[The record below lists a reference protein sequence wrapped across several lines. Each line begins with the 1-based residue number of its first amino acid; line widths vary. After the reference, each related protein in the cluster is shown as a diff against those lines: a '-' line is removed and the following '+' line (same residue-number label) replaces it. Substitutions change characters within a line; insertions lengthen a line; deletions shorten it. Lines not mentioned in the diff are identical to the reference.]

1 MKPVRSMVIS
11 LIGRPNVGKSSLF
24 NRMMKN
30 QSKALTYDRPGV
42 TRDRHYGIAR
52 LEERADIDS
61 KDVILVDTGGFYP
74 KGIDENDPS
83 QKKREANRFFNI
95 MGKHAE
101 LAIEESDLVLFVVD
115 VREGALPFDQTIAEF
130 IRAKRKP
137 FWLLVN
143 KYDSDKQAGEEAEFY
158 SLGINPDQLFT
169 VSAAHGLGFSTF
181 AGALQEEVI
190 AFENSLREADDKMAQ
205 IQLQRGVTPRE
216 EVVAKV
222 ALIGAPNAGKSTL
235 LNKLVGAERA
245 LVSEIAGTTID
256 PIEGFF
262 DLFFGPE
269 VDVLDQRD
277 NFKLDRLVEQYAAFR
292 KNNEQMFQRMVE
304 SYVFEEGA
312 MILNDTDDLSADDF
326 EVYQGDF
333 EEGEDGDDD
342 GDFEAVEYSADD
354 SEDFDD
360 SDDSEDYEDEE
371 TTVIEMSE
379 QSFDEQYQSLFG
391 DDLDEGDADVD
402 TSENVEVVEEEVSAG
417 SYWRSLLLVDT
428 AGIRKQKSIKDVIEE
443 QSVYRSLRSISEAD
457 IIIYMVD
464 ATKGL
469 GHQDRRLLDIAL
481 EKGKSVI
488 VTLNKF
494 DLLTSKLKDE
504 KAKREWLLD
513 IRDSVPW
520 LGFCDLVP
528 ISAKY
533 GKYLTQLK
541 KALKKTVLV
550 RNSALP
556 TGELNRVLFTLVEK
570 NPVVVKRSGG
580 RRLRLKYSSMIKSDP
595 PTVLLFSNRSKGIP
609 ENYKRYLKNGL
620 RQSFCLDNTPIH
632 LIFRT
637 GTDLEN
643 RVRQMGRDN

>member
-52 LEERADIDS
+52 LEERADIDA
-61 KDVILVDTGGFYP
+61 KDIILVDTGGFYP

-181 AGALQEEVI
+181 AGALQQEVI
-190 AFENSLREADDKMAQ
+190 AFEDALRAADDKLVQ

-216 EVVAKV
+216 QVVSKV

-262 DLFFGPE
+262 DLFFGPDVE
-269 VDVLDQRD
+269 VLDKRD

-292 KNNEQMFQRMVE
+292 KNNEKMFQRMVE

-312 MILNDTDDLSADDF
+312 MILNDTDEFTESDF
-326 EVYQGDF
+326 EVGEGDYEF
-333 EEGEDGDDD
+333 DDASSD
-342 GDFEAVEYSADD
+342 ED
-354 SEDFDD
+354 SEDFEDGD
-360 SDDSEDYEDEE
+360 SVE
-371 TTVIEMSE
+371 TAVIEMSE
-379 QSFDEQYQSLFG
+379 HSFDDQYQALFG
-391 DDLDEGDADVD
+391 EDLDEDELDEGQDVD
-402 TSENVEVVEEEVSAG
+402 SSDDEVEVVELEASDSEEDEPFKG

-464 ATKGL
+464 ATKGI

-488 VTLNKF
+488 VALNKF
-494 DLLTSKLKDE
+494 DLLTNKLKDE
-504 KAKREWLLD
+504 KDKREWLLD

-556 TGELNRVLFTLVEK
+556 TGELNRVLFTLVER

-580 RRLRLKYSSMIKSDP
+580 RRFRLKYSSMIKSDP

-643 RVRQMGRDN
+643 RVRQMGRED

>member
-1 MKPVRSMVIS
+1 MVIS

-24 NRMMKN
+24 NRLMKN

-61 KDVILVDTGGFYP
+61 KDIILVDTGGFYP

-181 AGALQEEVI
+181 AGALQQEVI
-190 AFENSLREADDKMAQ
+190 DFENSLREVDDKLAQ

-216 EVVAKV
+216 QVVAKV

-235 LNKLVGAERA
+235 LNKLVGSERA

-269 VDVLDQRD
+269 VELLNQRD

-292 KNNEQMFQRMVE
+292 KNNEKMFQRMVE
-304 SYVFEEGA
+304 SYVFEEGS
-312 MILNDTDDLSADDF
+312 MILNDTDELSESDF
-326 EVYQGDF
+326 EMF
-333 EEGEDGDDD
+333 EGEESEEESFEDG
-342 GDFEAVEYSADD
+342 
-354 SEDFDD
+354 
-360 SDDSEDYEDEE
+360 SDEDEVE
-371 TTVIEMSE
+371 IVEMKE

-391 DDLDEGDADVD
+391 DENSDEYEEEHEDELEVESD
-402 TSENVEVVEEEVSAG
+402 EVEVMELESEDGAEVEEKG

-457 IIIYMVD
+457 IVIYMVD
-464 ATKGL
+464 ATKGI

-494 DLLTSKLKDE
+494 DLLSSKLKDE
-504 KAKREWLLD
+504 KDKREWLLD

-550 RNSALP
+550 RHCALP
-556 TGELNRVLFTLVEK
+556 TGELNRVLFTLVER

-580 RRLRLKYSSMIKSDP
+580 RRFRLKYSSMIKSDP

-620 RQSFCLDNTPIH
+620 RQNFCLDNTPIH

-643 RVRQMGRDN
+643 RVRQMGRD

>member
-24 NRMMKN
+24 NRLMKS
-30 QSKALTYDRPGV
+30 QHKAMTYDRPGV

-52 LEERADIDS
+52 IDERADIDA

-130 IRAKRKP
+130 IRAKKRP

-143 KYDSDKQAGEEAEFY
+143 KYDTDKQAGEEAEFY

-169 VSAAHGLGFSTF
+169 ISAAHGLGVATF
-181 AGALQEEVI
+181 TSALQQQI
-190 AFENSLREADDKMAQ
+190 AKFEDDIRQGHDEMDQ

-216 EVVAKV
+216 NVVSKV

-235 LNKLVGAERA
+235 LNKLVGSERA
-245 LVSEIAGTTID
+245 LVSEIAGTTVD

-269 VDVLDQRD
+269 VEALSQKD
-277 NFKLDRLVEQYAAFR
+277 NFRTERLVEQYAAFR
-292 KNNEQMFQRMVE
+292 KNNEKIFQQMVE
-304 SYVFEEGA
+304 SWVFEEGS
-312 MILNDTDDLSADDF
+312 MILNDTDDLSASDF
-326 EVYQGDF
+326 YVGNDEPEELEGESEDEDQEELEDGAHSF
-333 EEGEDGDDD
+333 EEQYEQL
-342 GDFEAVEYSADD
+342 FENN
-354 SEDFDD
+354 
-360 SDDSEDYEDEE
+360 DEE
-371 TTVIEMSE
+371 AFDNLDTKEE
-379 QSFDEQYQSLFG
+379 QE
-391 DDLDEGDADVD
+391 
-402 TSENVEVVEEEVSAG
+402 TVEVTNDIG

-457 IIIYMVD
+457 IVVYMVD
-464 ATKGL
+464 ASKGI

-488 VTLNKF
+488 VALNKF
-494 DLLTSKLKDE
+494 DLLGSKLVDE

-513 IRDSVPW
+513 IRSKVPW
-520 LGFCDLVP
+520 LAFCDLVP

-550 RNSALP
+550 RHSPLP
-556 TGELNRVLFTLVEK
+556 TGELNRVLFHLVEK

-609 ENYKRYLKNGL
+609 EHYKRYLKNGL
-620 RQSFCLDNTPIH
+620 REHFCLDNTPIH

-643 RVRQMGRDN
+643 RVRQMSGES

>member
-11 LIGRPNVGKSSLF
+11 LIGRPNVGKSSIF
-24 NRMMKN
+24 NRLMKN
-30 QSKALTYDRPGV
+30 QYKALTYDRPGV
-42 TRDRHYGIAR
+42 TRDRHYGIATID
-52 LEERADIDS
+52 ERADIDS
-61 KDVILVDTGGFYP
+61 KDIILVDTGGFYP

-95 MGKHAE
+95 MSKHAE

-115 VREGALPFDQTIAEF
+115 VREGILPFDQTIAEF
-130 IRAKRKP
+130 IRAKKKP

-143 KYDSDKQAGEEAEFY
+143 KYDTDKQAGLEAEFY
-158 SLGINPDQLFT
+158 SLGINPDELFT
-169 VSAAHGLGFSTF
+169 VSAAHGLGMSTF
-181 AGALQEEVI
+181 AGALQQRVI
-190 AFENSLREADDKMAQ
+190 DFELDLRQSHDEMAK

-216 EVVAKV
+216 QVVSRV

-245 LVSEIAGTTID
+245 LVSEIAGTTVD

-269 VDVLDQRD
+269 VEQLSQKD
-277 NFKLDRLVEQYAAFR
+277 NFKTERLVEQYALFR
-292 KNNEQMFQRMVE
+292 KNNEKIFGQMVE

-312 MILNDTDDLSADDF
+312 MILNDTDDLGPQDFIVAEDEYLLQEQEDEVEAEDD
-326 EVYQGDF
+326 
-333 EEGEDGDDD
+333 EEGESFDHSFEEQYEQVFAHDGDVSL
-342 GDFEAVEYSADD
+342 E
-354 SEDFDD
+354 SEDA
-360 SDDSEDYEDEE
+360 
-371 TTVIEMSE
+371 T
-379 QSFDEQYQSLFG
+379 DEQIEEISAEL
-391 DDLDEGDADVD
+391 
-402 TSENVEVVEEEVSAG
+402 SEEAQG

-464 ATKGL
+464 ASKGL

-488 VTLNKF
+488 VALNKF
-494 DLLTSKLKDE
+494 DLLTGKLVDE
-504 KAKREWLLD
+504 KARREWLLD
-513 IRDSVPW
+513 IRSKVPW
-520 LGFCDLVP
+520 LAFCDLVP

-541 KALKKTVLV
+541 KALKKTVMV
-550 RNSALP
+550 RHSQLP
-556 TGELNRVLFTLVEK
+556 TGELNRVLFNLIEK

-580 RRLRLKYSSMIKSDP
+580 RRFRLKYSSMIKSDP

-609 ENYKRYLKNGL
+609 EHYKRYLKNGL
-620 RQSFCLDNTPIH
+620 REHFCLDNTPIH

-637 GTDLEN
+637 ASDLEE
-643 RVRQMGRDN
+643 RVRQMGREL

>member
-1 MKPVRSMVIS
+1 MVIS

-24 NRMMKN
+24 NRLMKN

-52 LEERADIDS
+52 LEERADIET
-61 KDVILVDTGGFYP
+61 KDIILVDTGGFYP

-181 AGALQEEVI
+181 AGALQQEVI
-190 AFENSLREADDKMAQ
+190 DFENSLREVDDKLAQ

-235 LNKLVGAERA
+235 LNKLVGSERA

-269 VDVLDQRD
+269 VELLNQRD

-292 KNNEQMFQRMVE
+292 KNNEKMFQRMVE
-304 SYVFEEGA
+304 SYVFEEGS
-312 MILNDTDDLSADDF
+312 MILNDTDELTEDDF
-326 EVYQGDF
+326 EMFEGDF
-333 EEGEDGDDD
+333 EDTEDN
-342 GDFEAVEYSADD
+342 EDD
-354 SEDFDD
+354 SLEA
-360 SDDSEDYEDEE
+360 SDEDETE
-371 TTVIEMSE
+371 VLEMNE

-391 DDLDEGDADVD
+391 ADSDDAEDEQDD
-402 TSENVEVVEEEVSAG
+402 EVEVVSLGSDGEIEEDGEVEEKG

-457 IIIYMVD
+457 IVIYMVD
-464 ATKGL
+464 ATKGI

-488 VTLNKF
+488 VALNKF
-494 DLLTSKLKDE
+494 DLLSNKLKDE
-504 KAKREWLLD
+504 KEKREWLLD

-550 RNSALP
+550 RHSALP
-556 TGELNRVLFTLVEK
+556 TGELNRVLFTLVER

-580 RRLRLKYSSMIKSDP
+580 RRFRLKYSSMIKSDP

-643 RVRQMGRDN
+643 RVKQMGRDS